1 MKLSKRLKAIC
12 DLVPEYSNVID
23 VGTDHGYVPIY
34 LNLVKKCN
42 CLATDISLKSL
53 EKAKT
58 NAFKT
63 KANISFFQTDGLNN
77 IELDK
82 QIIIISG
89 MGTANIL
96 KILDISLNNDL
107 IISTNNDVN
116 TLKEK
121 IKEKN
126 YYIHREILV
135 EEHKKYEIIYFKKQ
149 SN

>member
-12 DLVPEYSNVID
+12 DLVPDGSNIID

-53 EKAKT
+53 EKARN
-58 NAFKT
+58 NAEKI
-63 KANISFFQTDGLNN
+63 KANISFFQTDGLKD
-77 IELDK
+77 IELTN

-89 MGTANIL
+89 MGTSTIL
-96 KILDISLNNDL
+96 KILDINLNNDL
-107 IISTNNDVN
+107 IISTNNDVL

-121 IKEKN
+121 LMLKGYYVYKES
-126 YYIHREILV
+126 LV